1 MNSPSVLIVEDDGLI
16 ALSLLQLLQKS
27 GYNVMDPVCSG
38 EEAIDAVKEF
48 IPDLILMDI
57 RLGGNIDG
65 IETAYTILQDF
76 DIPVIFLS
84 ALSERDRL
92 DRAKEINT
100 SVFFSKPFCENEL
113 LSAIKKV
120 LSREY
125 PD

>member
-1 MNSPSVLIVEDDGLI
+1 MNHPSVLIVEDDGLI
-16 ALSLLQLLQKS
+16 ALNLLQLLQKS

-38 EEAIDAVKEF
+38 EEAIESVREF
-48 IPDLILMDI
+48 MPDLILMDI
-57 RLGGNIDG
+57 RLGGDIDG
-65 IETAYTILQDF
+65 IETAYTIRQDF

-92 DRAKEINT
+92 DRAKEIT
-100 SVFFSKPFCENEL
+100 HQYFSKPFCENEL

>member
-1 MNSPSVLIVEDDGLI
+1 MNYPSILIVEDDGLI
-16 ALSLLQLLQKS
+16 ALNLLQLLQKS

-38 EEAIDAVKEF
+38 EEAIESVREF

-65 IETAYTILQDF
+65 IETSYKIRQDF

-84 ALSERDRL
+84 ALSEKDRL
-92 DRAKEINT
+92 ERAKEINT
-100 SVFFSKPFCENEL
+100 SVFFSKPFSENEL
-113 LSAIKKV
+113 LSAIKKAM
-120 LSREY
+120 SRDY

>member
-1 MNSPSVLIVEDDGLI
+1 MNHPLVLIVEDDGLI
-16 ALSLLQLLQKS
+16 AFSLLQLLQKS

-38 EEAIDAVKEF
+38 EEAIEAVKEC

-57 RLGGNIDG
+57 RLSGDIDG
-65 IETAYTILQDF
+65 IETAYKIRQDF

-84 ALSERDRL
+84 ALPEKDRL

-113 LSAIKKV
+113 LSAIEKV

-125 PD
+125 LD